1 MNLEYLIQICGRCVC
16 QGCPDYLG
24 RAITHPQ
31 VNLDAAQSAPVI
43 LQWSAVK
50 KGPTDGGELLF
61 AAELFLV
68 SITSSSSSSS
78 SSCSFIKGCHTQ
90 PNIEAELNA

>member
-1 MNLEYLIQICGRCVC
+1 
-16 QGCPDYLG
+16 
-24 RAITHPQ
+24 

-78 SSCSFIKGCHTQ
+78 SSSCWFIKGCHTQ